1 MLNLIMKLLLL
12 IIKRKEIQKEKKSL
26 NVEIIV
32 RNLDDDSSIVVGRWD
47 ENGNEVL
54 DVETFNTFVTPLIDS
69 L

>member
-12 IIKRKEIQKEKKSL
+12 IIKPKEILKEKKSP

>member
-1 MLNLIMKLLLL
+1 
-12 IIKRKEIQKEKKSL
+12 
-26 NVEIIV
+26 V